1 MRLSQFYV
9 RTLREDPQEAEAISH
24 KLMIRAAIVK
34 KISTGIYAYLPLGL
48 KVLHR
53 IMSVVREELDA
64 IGCSELLLPALI
76 PSEPWKKTG
85 RWDLYGK
92 EMFRLEDRTQR
103 SFCLGPTHEEVITE
117 LVKHDVKSYR
127 DLPLFVY
134 QIQTKY
140 RDELRPRFGVVRA
153 KEFIMKDLYS
163 FHADLPS
170 LEEGYQ
176 KVVEAYKRIFTRCS
190 IKFSPVEA
198 DNGAIGG
205 AYSHEFVAKSPI
217 GETACAICPHCT
229 YAANLEAARSF
240 CQDTQSNESNMLPVS
255 EVDTPDKKTIDEVSA
270 FLNASPNLF
279 LKTLCYRN
287 SKGKKILAIL
297 AGDDELNEAKLK
309 KIAGNDI
316 EWSHEDQEL
325 MGFVGPVN
333 QTGVLIIAD
342 EKAKKITN
350 AICGANQINTH
361 LMNVN
366 YERDWKAQLSGDIR
380 NVKSGDLCP
389 ICKNPLE
396 ISIGM
401 EMGHTFVLNDR
412 YTKPLGVQ
420 YTSADGKMKPV
431 LMGCY
436 GIGISRML
444 AALIEQHCD
453 DKGIVWPVAMA
464 PFQVIVIPLS
474 TEKIE
479 ETEAAEKACKELKL
493 KGISSLWDDRN
504 LSPGVKF
511 KDAELIGFPV
521 SIVFGRLFEQGEVEI
536 KIRKTGKTIV
546 CPLSNL
552 LEAVQK
558 ILADQEL

>member
-53 IMSVVREELDA
+53 IMNVVREELDA

-163 FHADLPS
+163 FHADMPS

-176 KVVEAYKRIFTRCS
+176 KVFEAYQRIFTRCS

-217 GETACAICPHCT
+217 GETACAICPNCA

-240 CQDTQSNESNMLPVS
+240 KQDTQVMESHWLPMS
-255 EVDTPDKKTIDEVSA
+255 EVATPDKKTIDEVST
-270 FLNASPNLF
+270 FLNAPPKLF

-333 QTGVLIIAD
+333 QAGVLIIAD
-342 EKAKKITN
+342 EKAKNISN
-350 AICGANQINTH
+350 AICGANQVDTH
-361 LMNVN
+361 LINVN
-366 YERDWKAQLSGDIR
+366 YDRDWKAQLSGDLR

-389 ICKNPLE
+389 DCQTPLE

-420 YTSADGKMKPV
+420 YTSAEGKMKPV

-436 GIGISRML
+436 GIGVSRML

-464 PFQVIVIPLS
+464 PFQVIIIPLS
-474 TEKIE
+474 TDKIA
-479 ETEAAEKACKELKL
+479 ETETAEKVCQELKL
-493 KGISSLWDDRN
+493 HGISSLWDDRN

-511 KDAELIGFPV
+511 KDAELIGFP
-521 SIVFGRLFEQGEVEI
+521 IAIIFGRLFEQGEVEV
-536 KIRKTGKTIV
+536 KIRKTGKTLI
-546 CPLSNL
+546 CPLIDL
-552 LEAVQK
+552 METIQK
-558 ILADQEL
+558 ILTDKEL